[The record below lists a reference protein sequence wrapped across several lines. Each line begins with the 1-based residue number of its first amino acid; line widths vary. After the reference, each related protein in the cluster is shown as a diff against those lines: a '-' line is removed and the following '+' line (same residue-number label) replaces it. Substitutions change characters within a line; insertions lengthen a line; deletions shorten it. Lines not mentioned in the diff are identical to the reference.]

1 MSKSTFWYLAIL
13 TGLGLNQGVAAQ
25 DLFITNARMI
35 LGGGDVIDHGGIVIQ
50 NGRIVAVTEEELEF
64 TVTEEQLTDL
74 DLPVVDA
81 QGLTVMPGF
90 IDGHRQVIQGDPDV
104 WLDSAEDRMREYLQA
119 GITTVLSVDDA
130 LDHMLALRDRLELGE
145 IVGPRIFLS
154 GPVPLVRDDGQASLP
169 EDEIREAI
177 RELALTGADGVA
189 AVVTATSGDAE
200 EQALAVA
207 KAEADD
213 QGLLLIAHIEKVE
226 DAMAAVE
233 GGSGYL
239 TGTPYIGELDEAT
252 ARRIV
257 DLGRPNAEYDLVMT
271 SALGV
276 ADQSAAGAA
285 ARNARTLRDAGVIYG
300 FGTGTALPP
309 GDALR
314 HELSALKAV
323 FTTEEIID
331 ILTRSAAYS
340 MRRDDALGALRAGRI
355 ADIVMLD
362 GDPLTDLEAL
372 FNVKVVIR
380 NGQVV
385 LDDRVSEAVAD

>member
-13 TGLGLNQGVAAQ
+13 AGLGLHRGVAAQ

-35 LGGGDVIDHGGIVIQ
+35 VGGGDLIDHGGIIIQ
-50 NGRIVAVTEEELEF
+50 SGRIVAVTEEELEF

-74 DLPVVDA
+74 DLPVIDA

-90 IDGHRQVIQGDPDV
+90 IDGHRQMIQGDPDV

-119 GITTVLSVDDA
+119 GITTVLSVDHA
-130 LDHMLALRDRLELGE
+130 LDQMLALRDRLELGE
-145 IVGPRIFLS
+145 IAGPRIFLS
-154 GPVPLVRDDGQASLP
+154 GPVAIVHDDGQAGLP
-169 EDEIREAI
+169 PDEIREAI

-189 AVVTATSGDAE
+189 ATVTATSGDTE

-207 KAEADD
+207 TAEADD
-213 QGLLLIAHIEKVE
+213 QGLLLIAHIENVE
-226 DAMAAVE
+226 DALAAVE

-239 TGTPYIGELDEAT
+239 TGTPYIGEVDEAT

-257 DLGRPNAEYDLVMT
+257 DSGRPNAEYDLVMT

-276 ADQSAAGAA
+276 AYQSADGAA
-285 ARNARTLRDAGVIYG
+285 VNNARTFRDAGVIYG
-300 FGTGTALPP
+300 FGTGTAFAP

-314 HELSALKAV
+314 HEVNALKAV

-380 NGQVV
+380 NGEVV
-385 LDDRVSEAVAD
+385 LDDRVAEAIAD